1 MADQTGKDVPETG
14 RKRARRK
21 ESGSQTED
29 NEDNET
35 CGGCRNM
42 ADTIIEMNRKLD
54 LVLARMEEI
63 YTIKEK
69 QKQLEKVN
77 ADLEKSLEFAHESIK
92 ILAVRV
98 DTQAKTISEL
108 EKGVNNLRKSAS
120 FEKERAIKLESHSRR
135 NNLIFYGVPEEVN
148 ETSIKTESLLYSF
161 LEDEMKLKEDDIDGI
176 SIERAHRLGKR
187 NANGEKPRPI
197 IAKFSF
203 HKNKELILSNARS
216 LAGTVFG
223 ISQDFP
229 REIVEIRRGLVRVLK
244 DAKKEGR
251 DAKLVYD
258 KLYINGQRY
267 IP

>member
-1 MADQTGKDVPETG
+1 M
-14 RKRARRK
+14 
-21 ESGSQTED
+21 
-29 NEDNET
+29 
-35 CGGCRNM
+35 
-42 ADTIIEMNRKLD
+42 
-54 LVLARMEEI
+54 
-63 YTIKEK
+63 
-69 QKQLEKVN
+69 
-77 ADLEKSLEFAHESIK
+77 
-92 ILAVRV
+92 
-98 DTQAKTISEL
+98 
-108 EKGVNNLRKSAS
+108 NNLRKSAS

-148 ETSIKTESLLYSF
+148 ETSVKTESLLYSF